1 MGGHFPGLFQNLPQ
15 RRAGFMENGDE
26 TGLSKPRRNAP
37 VFLCGGFVVKP
48 FCLSSWKVGLGLL
61 AFVAWCGAGCSPKS
75 EPSCTNLSDSTEFM
89 ERHLEAFAVELERHP
104 DPEAA
109 LSRLEAVHRL
119 HASQL
124 ETCGGI
130 VAEAFRQMSPEAVM
144 RHHEVFIGDARVRR
158 FLDAQDRF
166 NESAPAPLV
175 ERLDD
180 LLDPLFLLS
189 E

>member
-1 MGGHFPGLFQNLPQ
+1 M
-15 RRAGFMENGDE
+15 
-26 TGLSKPRRNAP
+26 
-37 VFLCGGFVVKP
+37 
-48 FCLSSWKVGLGLL
+48 
-61 AFVAWCGAGCSPKS
+61 
-75 EPSCTNLSDSTEFM
+75 
-89 ERHLEAFAVELERHP
+89 
-104 DPEAA
+104 
-109 LSRLEAVHRL
+109 
-119 HASQL
+119 
-124 ETCGGI
+124 
-130 VAEAFRQMSPEAVM
+130 AEAFRQMSPEAVM